1 MQGVTVLPE
10 VALSAKIMIVTLV
23 SYFIISGPSW
33 ANSPGSTHTASLVTS
48 IICFLMLAAY
58 CCQQVASS
66 MGEATVSIKNEKKL
80 EHMAQE
86 VAMKQLKAKAAV
98 IAAVQFL
105 SKQKVSPS
113 DAMKAP
119 LLQKTAEQQEAS
131 SKLAAGKAANV
142 WKSKVNDYVFAH
154 FCSGS
159 GEACLAII
167 QKCRC

>member
-1 MQGVTVLPE
+1 
-10 VALSAKIMIVTLV
+10 
-23 SYFIISGPSW
+23 
-33 ANSPGSTHTASLVTS
+33 
-48 IICFLMLAAY
+48 
-58 CCQQVASS
+58 
-66 MGEATVSIKNEKKL
+66 
-80 EHMAQE
+80 MAQE